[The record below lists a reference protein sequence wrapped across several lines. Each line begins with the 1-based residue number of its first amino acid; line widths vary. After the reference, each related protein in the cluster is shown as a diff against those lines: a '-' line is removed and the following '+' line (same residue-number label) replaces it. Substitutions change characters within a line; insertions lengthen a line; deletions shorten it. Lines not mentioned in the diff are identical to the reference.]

1 MLGRRCAQGRT
12 GQSCALPAQHSQL
25 PAPPSFMPGPWLEHS
40 PGKWRSF
47 FSCCC
52 WCKRCPVCRA
62 LHSGELCKC
71 SLGCGCS
78 PPHRDAAAPRAGKL
92 LGAAAAPHGAQSER
106 HAAEQG
112 IPIPPPCAPTIP
124 TRLSAAPGSLPS
136 LPLAFRCTNPR
147 ARTLPLQPV
156 QAMSPP
162 PPRRWARPAARTPR
176 KRRRQPCKGTPAT
189 TPACPPILTS
199 GTCEGSGC
207 PARDW
212 TKRLGNE
219 AERTSQAHCSSPPR
233 KWSFHTDDRIG
244 LVNCQEPEGGGGGG
258 ASFIIIL

>member
-1 MLGRRCAQGRT
+1 MRCPHSTLSSRPRRPSCLGRGWGTAQRNGVVSFRAAAGASAARFVGLCT
-12 GQSCALPAQHSQL
+12 PKSCAN
-25 PAPPSFMPGPWLEHS
+25 
-40 PGKWRSF
+40 
-47 FSCCC
+47 
-52 WCKRCPVCRA
+52 
-62 LHSGELCKC
+62 
-71 SLGCGCS
+71 
-78 PPHRDAAAPRAGKL
+78 AAWAV
-92 LGAAAAPHGAQSER
+92 AAAPHTGMLRPPVLGSCWELQR
-106 HAAEQG
+106 HRTVLRVSG
-112 IPIPPPCAPTIP
+112 TPPSRGSPIPPPCAPTIP

>member
-1 MLGRRCAQGRT
+1 MLSCLCAQGRT
-12 GQSCALPAQHSQL
+12 GQSCVLPAQHSQL
-25 PAPPSFMPGPWLEHS
+25 PTLLSLVLGPWLEHS

-47 FSCCC
+47 FLCCCCC
-52 WCKRCPVCRA
+52 WCKSCLVCRA

-78 PPHRDAAAPRAGKL
+78 PPMLGSCWELQWHRMV
-92 LGAAAAPHGAQSER
+92 LGVTGTPPSRRPQY
-106 HAAEQG
+106 
-112 IPIPPPCAPTIP
+112 PPCAHSIP
-124 TRLSAAPGSLPS
+124 TCLSAAPGSLPS

-156 QAMSPP
+156 RAMSPP
-162 PPRRWARPAARTPR
+162 LPLRWARPAARTPR
-176 KRRRQPCKGTPAT
+176 KRHRQPCKGTPAT

-199 GTCEGSGC
+199 GMCEGSGC

-219 AERTSQAHCSSPPR
+219 AERTSQAHCSLLPW
-233 KWSFHTDDRIG
+233 KWSFYTDDRIG
-244 LVNCQEPEGGGGGG
+244 LVNCQEPEGGGV
-258 ASFIIIL
+258 SFIIIL

>member
-25 PAPPSFMPGPWLEHS
+25 PAPPSLMPGPWLEHS

-62 LHSGELCKC
+62 LHSGELCKR

-112 IPIPPPCAPTIP
+112 IPDTPPVCTDHPDPPQRCPGLAPI
-124 TRLSAAPGSLPS
+124 
-136 LPLAFRCTNPR
+136 F
-147 ARTLPLQPV
+147 
-156 QAMSPP
+156 
-162 PPRRWARPAARTPR
+162 
-176 KRRRQPCKGTPAT
+176 
-189 TPACPPILTS
+189 TS
-199 GTCEGSGC
+199 C
-207 PARDW
+207 
-212 TKRLGNE
+212 
-219 AERTSQAHCSSPPR
+219 
-233 KWSFHTDDRIG
+233 F
-244 LVNCQEPEGGGGGG
+244 
-258 ASFIIIL
+258 